1 MNDKNDIWKDEQLR
15 QLADVLASISDPN
28 EIRAFLRDVMTQKE
42 IIEVGARLQAA
53 KMLSKGET
61 KNTLTSLQRR
71 SSVAVRLLGLATGC
85 KTVLAAIKTSL
96 SIIRTFGQ
104 LALSS
109 L

>member
-53 KMLSKGET
+53 KMLSKGEKYADSIKFLGQFLFCISFVSSHAAT
-61 KNTLTSLQRR
+61 RLTYITRILTRI
-71 SSVAVRLLGLATGC
+71 A
-85 KTVLAAIKTSL
+85 
-96 SIIRTFGQ
+96 
-104 LALSS
+104 
-109 L
+109 